1 MDNLFSRSS
10 VSLFFRFDGKTTNF
24 WGIESKLKFSVL
36 LVLLLLDFQYGDVF
50 LSEGRSGDTGAL
62 ELMKLFLVGDS
73 SRVRS
78 FLKPTISASRFAT
91 LIFSFS
97 SSRASDSR
105 SSSPLLLFVE
115 SFLNIA
121 RNCTSFLK
129 SSSFDDPEEVASF
142 GIGGGT
148 FLEEDG
154 IGGGN
159 SVVVSMEDNP
169 GGRICGGSGGGGGG
183 GKPGFLTLFFFSFVI
198 FNPEQYLC
206 SRRVFVFS
214 SFYVTIESVY

>member
-1 MDNLFSRSS
+1 M
-10 VSLFFRFDGKTTNF
+10 SLFFRFDGKTTNF

-62 ELMKLFLVGDS
+62 ELMKLSLLGDS

-78 FLKPTISASRFAT
+78 FLKLKISASRFAT

-97 SSRASDSR
+97 SSRASNSR
-105 SSSPLLLFVE
+105 SSSLLPFVE

-121 RNCTSFLK
+121 RNCKSFLK
-129 SSSFDDPEEVASF
+129 SSSFDDPKDVASF

-148 FLEEDG
+148 FLEDG

-159 SVVVSMEDNP
+159 SVVSMEDNP
-169 GGRICGGSGGGGGG
+169 GGRIGGGGGG
-183 GKPGFLTLFFFSFVI
+183 NHGFLTLFFFSFVI

>member
-1 MDNLFSRSS
+1 M
-10 VSLFFRFDGKTTNF
+10 SLFFRFDGKTTNF
-24 WGIESKLKFSVL
+24 GGIESKLNFSVL

-97 SSRASDSR
+97 SSRASNSR
-105 SSSPLLLFVE
+105 SSSLLPFVE

-121 RNCTSFLK
+121 RNCKSFLK
-129 SSSFDDPEEVASF
+129 SSSFDDPKDVASF

-148 FLEEDG
+148 FLEDG

-198 FNPEQYLC
+198 FKPEQYLC